1 MVTTIHG
8 FSGRA
13 ILPAYRAARSS
24 FVSIS
29 DSDRI
34 SELDYLA
41 TVHHGIDLTA
51 LPFSVAGG
59 EDLVILGRIHPD
71 KGTAQAID
79 IARRCGRRLVICGIV
94 QDEGYFHERV
104 EPHIDQDRVM
114 YLGSVG
120 PEERARVLGSAL
132 ALLHP
137 IGFDEPFGL
146 SVVESMACGTPVVA
160 YRRGS
165 MPEIIDDGV
174 TGFVV
179 DDAAQAAEAVG
190 AVPSLDRATCRA
202 VAQRRFGVDRMVQDY
217 VAVYD
222 QILRGGGG

>member
-1 MVTTIHG
+1 
-8 FSGRA
+8 
-13 ILPAYRAARSS
+13 
-24 FVSIS
+24 
-29 DSDRI
+29 
-34 SELDYLA
+34 
-41 TVHHGIDLTA
+41 
-51 LPFSVAGG
+51 
-59 EDLVILGRIHPD
+59 
-71 KGTAQAID
+71 
-79 IARRCGRRLVICGIV
+79 LVICGIV
-94 QDEGYFHERV
+94 QDERYFHERV
-104 EPHIDQDRVM
+104 QPHIDQDRVQ

-120 PEERARVLGSAL
+120 PDQRAVVLGSAL

-174 TGFVV
+174 TGFLV
-179 DDAAQAAEAVG
+179 DDAAQAADAVRS
-190 AVPSLDRATCRA
+190 VPALDRATCRA
-202 VAQRRFGVDRMVQDY
+202 VAERRFGVDRMVQDY